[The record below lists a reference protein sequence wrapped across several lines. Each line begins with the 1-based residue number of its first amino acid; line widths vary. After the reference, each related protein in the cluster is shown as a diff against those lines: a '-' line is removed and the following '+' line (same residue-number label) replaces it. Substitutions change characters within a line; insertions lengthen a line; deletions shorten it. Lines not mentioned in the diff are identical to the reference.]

1 MILYVNAKTSVKDL
15 LIESI
20 EVKLSDGRNVLLTWD
35 ESDISRD
42 EESFSARYKG
52 VYIDDSYANGKINEL
67 KDMKIIEVTLDT
79 DFDMKENDFSI
90 TEIIIWD
97 DGEKLF
103 FNNVFWFKKKQ
114 LDVPVVFC
122 FLIKSNIL
130 FFD

>member
-15 LIESI
+15 LIESMD
-20 EVKLSDGRNVLLTWD
+20 VKLSDGRNVLLTWD

-42 EESFSARYKG
+42 EEGFSARYKG

-79 DFDMKENDFSI
+79 DFDMKEDDFSI
-90 TEIIIWD
+90 TEMIIWD

-103 FNNVFWFKKKQ
+103 FKNVF
-114 LDVPVVFC
+114 
-122 FLIKSNIL
+122 
-130 FFD
+130 